1 MILSILLLFA
11 GFVLL
16 LFGADWLVKG
26 SASLAKRFGISE
38 LIIGLTIVAFGT
50 SAPELVVNVVA
61 AIERYNHVVLGNVIG
76 SNIFNIL
83 VILGITAMVRPVG
96 VQLKTIRNEVPGSIV
111 AGLVVL
117 LLANSWLHPSSSAG
131 VSRMDGILLLL
142 LFAGFFWYIIV
153 EMRNDKAK
161 ASANSI
167 EVSGTGKPVYMA
179 GLILIGFAGLIGGG
193 KLVVDE
199 AVIIATELGL
209 SERIIGLTIVS
220 AGTSLP
226 ELATSA
232 VAAYRGNSD
241 LAIGNVVGSHI
252 FNLLLI
258 LGVSAVIQPI
268 PYLSS
273 FNADMALYLA
283 ASLLILLSM
292 LTGKKKT
299 VDRWEGGLFFI
310 IYLIYL
316 FLLLY
321 IR

>member
-26 SASLAKRFGISE
+26 SASLAKRYGISE

-96 VQLKTIRNEVPGSIV
+96 VQLKTIRNEVPGSIA

-131 VSRMDGILLLL
+131 VSRMDGIFLLL

-153 EMRNDKAK
+153 EMRNDKAN
-161 ASANSI
+161 AIA
-167 EVSGTGKPVYMA
+167 VSGTGKPVYMA

-241 LAIGNVVGSHI
+241 LAIGNVVGSNI

-273 FNADMALYLA
+273 FNIDMALYLA

-292 LTGKKKT
+292 LTGKKKMI
-299 VDRWEGGLFFI
+299 DRWEGGLFFL

-321 IR
+321 MR